1 MSSSSP
7 KKTRRDPVSAQ
18 APKRGLEQGF
28 RKCFKPLPPLESKLR
43 GGLVNLSS
51 EELAALQQSLRDL
64 QKPCGKTFWRLEQF
78 IARIDDEL
86 ERRRA

>member
-1 MSSSSP
+1 MSSSSS
-7 KKTRRDPVSAQ
+7 KKTRSDRVSAQ
-18 APKRGLEQGF
+18 ALKRALEQVF
-28 RKCFKPLPPLESKLR
+28 RKCFKPLPLESERR

-51 EELAALQQSLRDL
+51 EELTSLQQSLRDL
-64 QKPCGKTFWRLEQF
+64 QNPCGKTFWRLEQF